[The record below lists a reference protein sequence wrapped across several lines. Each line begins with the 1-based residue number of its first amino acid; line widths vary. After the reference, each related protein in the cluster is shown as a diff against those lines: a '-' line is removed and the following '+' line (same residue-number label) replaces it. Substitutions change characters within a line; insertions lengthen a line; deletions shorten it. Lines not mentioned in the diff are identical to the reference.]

1 MTRFRSASLVIAV
14 LSVPVALPAQTAQ
27 TAQVAQV
34 DRSAQRVGA
43 LSLRD
48 ALARA
53 DAHAFANRIA
63 DGRADVQAGEALA
76 AYRGIL
82 PSVRV
87 EAGFVR
93 TTDPIG
99 AFGTTLR
106 QRAITAADFDPARLN
121 FPAAVGN
128 RSAGLVLEQPLFN
141 ADAWMGRRA
150 GAAATGAARA
160 GAEWTRRG
168 TSTDVIRAYFGAT
181 LAREKRST
189 LDAAERAA
197 QAHVARARAL
207 SDTGLVTRSDVLL
220 AEVRAGE
227 ITAQRLAATGEAEH
241 AARALAVLL
250 GEPGSSNELPTTL
263 PTADAIRALVAGDTS
278 ETTGETTGERAGD
291 DAAMYTGQTG
301 TRADVRA
308 ATLAVDASRADTRR
322 ARAAYLPRVNGFAR
336 YDWNDPRAYFANER
350 SWTVGVMA
358 SWSPFAGASEI
369 AEVRATSGRARTA
382 VAQFEAATAQ
392 AGLETART
400 RTELQVALAQLD
412 IAERAVAQS
421 VEAHRIVV
429 LKYDGGLATI
439 SELLEASALETQ
451 SRLSASFATY
461 RLLVTAAERR
471 QALGAD
477 PAFLATLTTP

>member
-1 MTRFRSASLVIAV
+1 MIRLLVALV
-14 LSVPVALPAQTAQ
+14 ATAALSVPNTL
-27 TAQVAQV
+27 
-34 DRSAQRVGA
+34 SAQPAERLGT

-53 DAHAFANRIA
+53 DAHAFVNRIA
-63 DGRADVQAGEALA
+63 DGRADAQAGEALA

-99 AFGTTLR
+99 TFGTTLR

-121 FPAAVGN
+121 FPDAVGN

-150 GAAATGAARA
+150 GVAATGAARA

-168 TSTDVIRAYFGAT
+168 TRTDVIRAYFGVT

-189 LDAAERAA
+189 LAAAERAA
-197 QAHVARARAL
+197 TAHVTRARAL

-220 AEVRAGE
+220 SEVRAGE
-227 ITAQRLAATGEAEH
+227 ITAQRLAAAGEAEH
-241 AARALAVLL
+241 AVRAFAVLL
-250 GEPGSSNELPTTL
+250 GEPGSTHELPATL
-263 PTADAIRALVAGDTS
+263 PPADAIRALVVGDTGA
-278 ETTGETTGERAGD
+278 TAGERIGD
-291 DAAMYTGQTG
+291 GATRTDLRIEA
-301 TRADVRA
+301 RADLRA
-308 ATLAVDASRADTRR
+308 AQFAVDASRDDTRR

-336 YDWNDPRAYFANER
+336 YDWNDPTAFFADER
-350 SWTVGVMA
+350 NWTVGVMA

-369 AEVRATSGRARTA
+369 AEVRAASGRAKTA
-382 VAQFEAATAQ
+382 EAQLEAATAR
-392 AGLETART
+392 AEVEIART

-412 IAERAVAQS
+412 IAERTVAQS
-421 VEAHRIVV
+421 VEAHRIVA

-439 SELLEASALETQ
+439 SDLLEASALETQ
-451 SRLSASFATY
+451 SRLNASFATY

-471 QALGAD
+471 QALSDD
-477 PAFLATLTTP
+477 PAFLASLTTP